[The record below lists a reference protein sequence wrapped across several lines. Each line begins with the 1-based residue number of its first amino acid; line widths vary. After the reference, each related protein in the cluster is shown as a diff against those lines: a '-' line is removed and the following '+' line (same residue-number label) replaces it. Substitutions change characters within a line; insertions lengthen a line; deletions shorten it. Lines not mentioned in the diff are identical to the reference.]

1 MATQNRPRRTSPV
14 KALLDFGQSP
24 WRDFI
29 QRGLLDK
36 FVRPYDTPIASLEAT
51 RRTALASR
59 NAAADQRAGRG
70 A

>member
-1 MATQNRPRRTSPV
+1 
-14 KALLDFGQSP
+14 LLDFGQSP